1 MRKLT
6 KTEMLRELPKKELLP
21 VYDIVVQEH
30 CWSTSPRTVWPI
42 TAYNEIEAARIAR
55 EQHPDLYAL
64 YSITLRE
71 DLKVWA

>member
-6 KTEMLRELPKKELLP
+6 KTEMMRELPKKELLP
-21 VYDIVVQEH
+21 VYGVTVKEFY
-30 CWSTSPRTVWPI
+30 WSTDRTTWSIVA
-42 TAYNEIEAARIAR
+42 TNEIEAARIAR
-55 EQHPDLYAL
+55 EQHTDLSKL